1 MNDTNM
7 LYKFYRFLSLNIVL
21 HILAFVYYDFYEI
34 KLFFIICISSIW
46 KNNKKR
52 NFSAFSRGWLIELLI
67 QLCCALLLQK
77 YILEMLN
84 NAFDNSTLYLS
95 FFVTIFISFDNDLA
109 LCFGDFLCRLNQDI
123 LENICP

>member
-1 MNDTNM
+1 MIQTCFTSFTGFYLLTLCCIYLHLCITIFMKSNYFL
-7 LYKFYRFLSLNIVL
+7 LY
-21 HILAFVYYDFYEI
+21 VYLQYGKTI
-34 KLFFIICISSIW
+34 
-46 KNNKKR
+46 KKR